1 MELKDVVKEHLV
13 NENEKEITKKIK
25 ENSKLKKITF
35 FNNGTPYGNHIKDI
49 LSKEGINL
57 IEKTSHKDISKA
69 SSIVNYNMF
78 PIIYV
83 NNTYLAYQRDFNN
96 PQQLISIIKSIAH
109 PDFNNVQD
117 KNKQIEHMK
126 TANFLLYRKIDQ
138 LEKLITPVVNLLTKL
153 TEELEED
160 NE

>member
-1 MELKDVVKEHLV
+1 
-13 NENEKEITKKIK
+13 
-25 ENSKLKKITF
+25 
-35 FNNGTPYGNHIKDI
+35 
-49 LSKEGINL
+49 
-57 IEKTSHKDISKA
+57 
-69 SSIVNYNMF
+69 MF

-96 PQQLISIIKSIAH
+96 PQQLINIIKSIAH
-109 PDFNNVQD
+109 PDFSNVQD
-117 KNKQIEHMK
+117 KNIQIEHMK

-138 LEKLITPVVNLLTKL
+138 LEKLITPVVDVLTKL

>member
-1 MELKDVVKEHLV
+1 MELKEEVKSALLD
-13 NENEKEITKKIK
+13 ENKKEKLKRVK

-35 FNNGTPYGNHIKDI
+35 FSNGTPYGNHIKDI
-49 LSKEGINL
+49 LNKEGIKL

-69 SSIVNYNMF
+69 SSIVNYYMF

-83 NNTYLAYQRDFNN
+83 NNTYLAYQRDFSS

-138 LEKLITPVVNLLTKL
+138 LEKLITPVVDVLTKL